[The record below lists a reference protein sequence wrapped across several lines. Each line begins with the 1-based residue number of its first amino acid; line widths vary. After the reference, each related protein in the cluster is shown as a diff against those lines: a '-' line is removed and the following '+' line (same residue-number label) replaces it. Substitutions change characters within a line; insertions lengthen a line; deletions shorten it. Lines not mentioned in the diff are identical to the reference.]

1 MNAIEIG
8 LRRIRGWFIAWYV
21 VQSVAGLAIAVYVVE
36 VLRHEPVIGHALAG
50 ATPEV
55 TLICGIVVASLLLG
69 LALLLLE
76 ALVQRR
82 PWARIV
88 MLVIAWITVIG
99 AAVDLL
105 TVPGA
110 AALLGQRLSLDA
122 DGWGAIQAATVVTKA
137 VDLLFWSWVIY
148 VLQFAPA
155 LRGAFE
161 GTEPRTGA
169 GCD

>member
-1 MNAIEIG
+1 MNAIEVA

-21 VQSVAGLAIAVYVVE
+21 VQSVAGLAIAVNVVE
-36 VLRHEPVIGHALAG
+36 MLRHQPVIGHSLAG

-55 TLICGIVVASLLLG
+55 TLMWGIIIASLLLW

-76 ALVQRR
+76 ALVRRR

-110 AALLGQRLSLDA
+110 AALLGQRLNIDA
-122 DGWGAIQAATVVTKA
+122 DGWGAIQAATVVTKT

-148 VLQFAPA
+148 TLQFTPA
-155 LRGAFE
+155 VRGAFE
-161 GTEPRTGA
+161 GASPCTDTGRE
-169 GCD
+169 